1 MKIIILRIVIIKM
14 VNSHYKFKNY
24 NIIIKIIIMK
34 YIEISDQ
41 EILKLIQRNK
51 FLFNDKY
58 IKKRINKIVI
68 KN

>member
-1 MKIIILRIVIIKM
+1 
-14 VNSHYKFKNY
+14 
-24 NIIIKIIIMK
+24 MK

-41 EILKLIQRNK
+41 EILKLIERNK
-51 FLFNDKY
+51 FLFIDKY

>member
-1 MKIIILRIVIIKM
+1 
-14 VNSHYKFKNY
+14 
-24 NIIIKIIIMK
+24 MK

-41 EILKLIQRNK
+41 EILKLIERNK

-58 IKKRINKIVI
+58 IKKIIKKIVI

>member
-1 MKIIILRIVIIKM
+1 
-14 VNSHYKFKNY
+14 
-24 NIIIKIIIMK
+24 MK

-41 EILKLIQRNK
+41 EILKLIKRNK
-51 FLFNDKY
+51 YLINDKY

>member
-1 MKIIILRIVIIKM
+1 
-14 VNSHYKFKNY
+14 
-24 NIIIKIIIMK
+24 MK
-34 YIEISDQ
+34 YYEISNQ
-41 EILKLIQRNK
+41 EILKLVERNK

>member
-1 MKIIILRIVIIKM
+1 
-14 VNSHYKFKNY
+14 
-24 NIIIKIIIMK
+24 MK

-41 EILKLIQRNK
+41 EILKLIEINK

-58 IKKRINKIVI
+58 IKKIIKKIVI

>member
-1 MKIIILRIVIIKM
+1 
-14 VNSHYKFKNY
+14 
-24 NIIIKIIIMK
+24 MK

-51 FLFNDKY
+51 YLLIDKY